1 MEDTE
6 DPSRSVRD
14 GAGDTL
20 VAAGDWGIGVL
31 ATEGWEWCWAI
42 AASCRLC
49 CCVAWTVPSSD
60 MSNTT
65 IEQYP
70 SALESI
76 RVCPSG
82 DLFVSPSL
90 FIILSQPL
98 LAPPGKI
105 DPRKNPRKKDIP
117 SNIGKP
123 SIM

>member
-20 VAAGDWGIGVL
+20 FAAGDWGIGVL

-49 CCVAWTVPSSD
+49 CWVAWTVPSSD
-60 MSNTT
+60 MSKTT

-76 RVCPSG
+76 RV
-82 DLFVSPSL
+82 
-90 FIILSQPL
+90 
-98 LAPPGKI
+98 
-105 DPRKNPRKKDIP
+105 
-117 SNIGKP
+117 
-123 SIM
+123 

>member
-1 MEDTE
+1 MDDTE

-20 VAAGDWGIGVL
+20 VAAGDWGIGVDV
-31 ATEGWEWCWAI
+31 TEGWEWCWAI

-70 SALESI
+70 SALESM

-82 DLFVSPSL
+82 DLFISSFLLIVLSNPCLILVPSREERYE
-90 FIILSQPL
+90 
-98 LAPPGKI
+98 KEE
-105 DPRKNPRKKDIP
+105 KKEE
-117 SNIGKP
+117 GHTKQHR
-123 SIM
+123 